1 MDYTQCS
8 LYIQVGN
15 LTRKDLQN
23 SLLYMC
29 KLHYHRLHYF
39 HMGLDRKG
47 YMTALDLAFQL
58 FQNIEWM
65 DHQYNEVYM
74 YKSVYGFGFD
84 ILLMKTEEKIRT
96 YYGTT

>member
-23 SLLYMC
+23 SLLCKC

-39 HMGLDRKG
+39 HMDSDRKG
-47 YMTALDLAFQL
+47 YMTALVLAFQL

-65 DHQYNEVYM
+65 DHQYNGVYM

-84 ILLMKTEEKIRT
+84 ILLIRKKEEQIRIHIL
-96 YYGTT
+96 